1 MTRKA
6 IYAGSF
12 DPVTY
17 GHLDVIRRA
26 LRFFDELTVAVAAS
40 QDKNP
45 LFSLPDRVD
54 MLSRVTGGME
64 GVRVEGFEGLLT
76 EFAAKREVK
85 LIIRGLRA
93 LTDFEYEF
101 QMALT
106 NRKLDDSVETVFM
119 MPSEAFSYV
128 SSSMIK
134 EIVKL
139 GGSVRAFV
147 PPDIEEELKRKLRK

>member
-17 GHLDVIRRA
+17 GHLDVISRA

-45 LFSLPDRVD
+45 LFSLPERVD

-64 GVRVEGFEGLLT
+64 GVCVEGFEGLLT
-76 EFAAKREVK
+76 GFAAKREVK

-147 PPDIEEELKRKLRK
+147 PLEIEEELKRKLRK

>member
-1 MTRKA
+1 MTKKA

-12 DPVTY
+12 DPVTL

-26 LRFFDELTVAVAAS
+26 RRFFDDLTVAVAANP
-40 QDKNP
+40 DKNP
-45 LFSLPDRVD
+45 LFSLDERVD
-54 MLSRVTGGME
+54 MLARVTAGME

-76 EFAAKREVK
+76 GFAAERGVK

-106 NRKLDDSVETVFM
+106 NRKLDDSIETVFM

-139 GGSVRAFV
+139 GGSAQAFV
-147 PPDIEEELKRKLRK
+147 PPEIEEELKKKLRN